1 MSTDNRCMYTFSDGQ
16 LVYVVCTIQERKQ
29 YTTTRR
35 TNEPIDA
42 TRNGDNEYTKEWD
55 KTNTGQ
61 THTTKSKFLNAIGH
75 VHNHRKMSDV
85 N

>member
-16 LVYVVCTIQERKQ
+16 LVYVVCTIQERNQ

-42 TRNGDNEYTKEWD
+42 ARNGDNETHQRM
-55 KTNTGQ
+55 GQ
-61 THTTKSKFLNAIGH
+61 NQHRANAQHKI
-75 VHNHRKMSDV
+75 
-85 N
+85 